1 MSTIIAGRFQ
11 QQDQA
16 AQVLAALTN
25 SGFSTDEITTFY
37 VNPPGQHALH
47 AGGGDETASPG
58 SRESGK
64 GAAKGASIGGAV
76 GLAAGIAALPV
87 VGPAGL
93 IAAAGVGAYTGSLG
107 GAMESTDDEKI
118 DEGRT
123 HKVSDQPVETTD
135 RKPGVLVAVRADE
148 PDSQHNAIEVLQ
160 SHGAADIECANGTL
174 SAGEWNDFD
183 PLATV
188 TLIPH

>member
-11 QQDQA
+11 QQEQA

-25 SGFSTDEITTFY
+25 SGFSAEEVTTFY
-37 VNPPGQHALH
+37 VNPPGQHDLH
-47 AGGGDETASPG
+47 LGGGDEKASPG
-58 SRESGK
+58 ARESGK
-64 GAAKGASIGGAV
+64 GAAKGASVGGAV
-76 GLAAGIAALPV
+76 GLAAGLAAMPI

-93 IAAAGVGAYTGSLG
+93 VAAAGVGAYTGSLG
-107 GAMESTDDEKI
+107 GAMESTDKQEVDEN
-118 DEGRT
+118 RT
-123 HKVSDQPVETTD
+123 HPVSDKPMETTE

-148 PDSQHNAIEVLQ
+148 SGSQTNAIEVLQ
-160 SHGAADIECANGTL
+160 SHGAADIECASGTL
-174 SAGEWNDFD
+174 SAGEWSDFD